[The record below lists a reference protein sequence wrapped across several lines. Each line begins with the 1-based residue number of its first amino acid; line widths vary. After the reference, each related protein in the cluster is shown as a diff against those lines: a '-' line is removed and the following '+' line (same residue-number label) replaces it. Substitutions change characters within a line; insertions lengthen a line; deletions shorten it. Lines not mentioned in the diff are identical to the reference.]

1 MRPTRII
8 PTLAYSV
15 GFKLIYEDLNTMVTE
30 TQAGSNTTDKSLLTQ
45 LSEAVNVK
53 IALTAFASF
62 MILYIYAPI
71 LSLIAFSFNSGGL
84 TFPFVDFTTDWYTVL
99 FNNQGFIDATVRSLQ
114 LAIVVTIITTVLS
127 TAAALAYRYD
137 FWGQRGILYLLIL
150 GIITPGVTYGVGASL
165 FFGEL
170 LGLNTG
176 LWLATPVHV
185 VWTIPFAVIILL
197 AGFPRNLA
205 ENERA
210 ARVMGADRWTR
221 FREVILP
228 QIAPTVLGAAVFAF
242 TLSYNEA
249 TRGLLLVG
257 QDSTLPIAI
266 FAEAAGTRATPQLFA
281 LGSVTTIFSTILL
294 AIGGGIILYTSN

>member
-1 MRPTRII
+1 
-8 PTLAYSV
+8 
-15 GFKLIYEDLNTMVTE
+15 MVTE
-30 TQAGSNTTDKSLLTQ
+30 TRTGSSDRNKSLLTR

-53 IALTAFASF
+53 VALTAFALF
-62 MILYIYAPI
+62 MVLYIYAPI
-71 LSLIAFSFNSGGL
+71 LSLIVFSFNSGGL
-84 TFPFVDFTTDWYTVL
+84 TFPFIGFSTEWYTVL
-99 FNNQGFIDATVRSLQ
+99 FENQGFIDATFRSLQ
-114 LAIVVTIITTVLS
+114 LALVVTAITTVLS
-127 TAAALAYRYD
+127 TATALAYRYD
-137 FWGQRGILYLLIL
+137 FWGQRGLLYLLIL
-150 GIITPGVTYGVGASL
+150 GIITPGITYGVGASL
-165 FFGEL
+165 LLTEL
-170 LGLNTG
+170 LGLDTS

-185 VWTIPFAVIILL
+185 VWTVPFAVIILL

-221 FREVILP
+221 FREIILP

-257 QDSTLPIAI
+257 RDNTLPIAI
-266 FAEAAGTRATPQLFA
+266 FAEAAGTRATPELFA

-294 AIGGGIILYTSN
+294 AVGGGIILYASN